1 MSRILIIEDDEDI
14 NHLLS
19 RILKKAGYEVT
30 SAYSGTE
37 AKLRLDQE
45 LPDLLLTDLMLPG
58 MKGEELLRYLRV
70 EKGSHVPVIV
80 LSAKAALEHKVELIT
95 LGADDYITKPFEPQE
110 VLVRVMAVLR
120 RAEGAGGKTLEKG
133 REIIGEEEK
142 EYRYKKLL
150 LHPVSRKVTVKEK
163 ELTLTPHEYEI
174 LRVLLGQP
182 EKVFSRDVLYEM
194 VWNNGY
200 FGEDNTVNVHVSN
213 IRKKIAAADPGE
225 EYIKTVWGI
234 GFKMA

>member
-14 NHLLS
+14 NHLLG
-19 RILKKAGYEVT
+19 RILKKAGYEVI

-37 AKLRLDQE
+37 AKLRLEQE
-45 LPDLLLTDLMLPG
+45 LPELVLTDLMLPG
-58 MKGEELLRYLRV
+58 MKGEELVHYLRE
-70 EKGSHVPVIV
+70 EKCSNVPVIV
-80 LSAKAALEHKVELIT
+80 LSAKAALENKVELMT
-95 LGADDYITKPFEPQE
+95 MGADDYITKPFEPQE

-120 RAEGAGGKTLEKG
+120 RTAGAGEKQENEKTAAN
-133 REIIGEEEK
+133 EEET
-142 EYRYKKLL
+142 EHRYKKLSL
-150 LHPVSRKVTVKEK
+150 NTVSRKVVVKGK

-174 LRVLLGQP
+174 LLVLLKQP

-213 IRKKIAAADPGE
+213 IRKKIAAADLEE